1 MLVSGRVSGI
11 YASFGW
17 VCVGEAL
24 TSWFYRYPS
33 GWSTTQRCDWSPTSS
48 KVLSLKTTSR
58 CGFSKKRGPA
68 FEITWCNEI
77 SYNIPCTSYICMI
90 YLYTTILCIYLVYLC
105 HITCTTTVLLQYF
118 CLQMFEAEVTTAYN
132 ISVHQHTPNL
142 KENLIKWPDNP
153 VHDLCSSSSF
163 LLDFW
168 FRPLAPSFKILTFFP
183 DVETIYRMIRGFN
196 ECLWRT
202 SHVELLVTASNAS
215 STRRSLKKKRLRD
228 AGWFVQK
235 SS

>member
-1 MLVSGRVSGI
+1 MQASGGFVWEKHWLPDFTGTQAAEVPRSVVIGHPHHPR
-11 YASFGW
+11 FW
-17 VCVGEAL
+17 VWKQLQDV
-24 TSWFYRYPS
+24 
-33 GWSTTQRCDWSPTSS
+33 D
-48 KVLSLKTTSR
+48 
-58 CGFSKKRGPA
+58 FSKKRGPA

-77 SYNIPCTSYICMI
+77 SYNIPCTYIMYHI
-90 YLYTTILCIYLVYLC
+90 SILLCIHLVYLC

-118 CLQMFEAEVTTAYN
+118 CLQMFEASEVTTAYN

-168 FRPLAPSFKILTFFP
+168 FRPLAPSVKILTFFP

-215 STRRSLKKKRLRD
+215 STRRSLQKTRLRD